1 MIINELNGQELL
13 QDMKGCTVMKI
24 LNEKGKLFGLIN
36 IIDLGV
42 LLVILAVIAGG
53 IWYMKKDDTPVKTTD
68 TRDYYV
74 TLKCE
79 AVGKNVL
86 DALEPGDRFYY
97 GNSFLDVTIMEINSE
112 PAKIDTFTAEGDI
125 LVKSHPE
132 LLDIYVKVLVKSPAD
147 EPMIYIAQ
155 THATVGKLIALKTDR
170 VEVTSVVTKIE
181 E

>member
-1 MIINELNGQELL
+1 
-13 QDMKGCTVMKI
+13 MKI
-24 LNEKGKLFGLIN
+24 LDEKGKLFGLIN

-53 IWYMKKDDTPVKTTD
+53 IWYMKKDAPDQDDNTK
-68 TRDYYV
+68 DYYI
-74 TLKCE
+74 TLKVE
-79 AVGKNVL
+79 AVGKDVL
-86 DALEPGDRFYY
+86 DAMEIGDRFYY

-112 PAKIDTFTAEGDI
+112 PAKIDTYTSDGEI
-125 LVKSHPE
+125 IVKRHPE
-132 LLDIYVKVLVKSPAD
+132 LLDIYVKVLAKSPAN

-170 VEVTSVVTKIE
+170 VEVPSVVTKIE

>member
-1 MIINELNGQELL
+1 
-13 QDMKGCTVMKI
+13 MKV
-24 LNEKGKLFGLIN
+24 LDEKGKLFGLIN

-42 LLVILAVIAGG
+42 LLVIVAVIAGG
-53 IWYMKKDDTPVKTTD
+53 IWYMKRDDTPVQTVD
-68 TRDYYV
+68 TKDYYI
-74 TLKCE
+74 TLKVE
-79 AVGKNVL
+79 SASKDVL
-86 DALEPGDRFYY
+86 DALEVGDRFYY
-97 GNSFLDVTIMEINSE
+97 GNSFLDVTITEINSE
-112 PAKIDTFTAEGDI
+112 PAKVDTYTADGDI
-125 LVKSHPE
+125 VVKRHPE